1 MIKHQYRTGGSI
13 KEAKQPSSK
22 NEIKRG
28 PDTLIEGFYQPLPDE
43 VRQTI
48 IDLDNQGVSRSQ
60 IARQVGIPKT
70 RVIHELMKLDMKDTI
85 TSKYAPKSYERS
97 STL

>member
-1 MIKHQYRTGGSI
+1 MRKHQYRSGDSI
-13 KEAKQPSSK
+13 KEEKQPNPK
-22 NEIKRG
+22 NEVKRG
-28 PDTLIEGFYQPLPDE
+28 PDTLIDVLYKPLPDE

-48 IDLDNQGVSRSQ
+48 INLDNKGVSRSQ
-60 IARQVGIPKT
+60 IARQLGIPKT
-70 RVIHELMKLDMKDTI
+70 RVIHELMKLDLKDTT